1 MKCNEF
7 KEKVPD
13 LFDKTIDMQT
23 QALLSEHMK
32 SCPECKA
39 YYEELRETFDM
50 LQPKEGEEIR
60 VKNKSDKLEGKS
72 NFNSSFFTLRWLA
85 PSFASSLWKTA
96 AIFIAAAFLCGLSFA
111 AYHAISLKQNTD
123 TVTEQ
128 EPRMLGAFFVP
139 KDCKNPVVKERGD
152 AITAKW
158 TKGTWV
164 QHDHNSFI
172 EEHKDGGGY
181 MFHLNFYGKHRS
193 IVRLDGK
200 ELDIHNLPDL
210 PASALK
216 KVEIHRDDNNMV
228 VNLITT
234 PVRVP
239 ADVKGNVNPEL
250 TILLTGAVPKG
261 AYQPVTIWQSSGIK
275 ESYDWHDYIY
285 TSWTGQWENIQR
297 HLNEVVNRKDHHV
310 RINVCKGTPQKHID
324 RIKSIMKECGV
335 TNYEIVKQ

>member
-7 KEKVPD
+7 KEKVAD

-23 QALLSEHMK
+23 QAQLSEHMK

-50 LQPKEGEEIR
+50 LQPKEVKSEERR
-60 VKNKSDKLEGKS
+60 V
-72 NFNSSFFTLRWLA
+72 LR

-111 AYHAISLKQNTD
+111 AYHAISSRKTAEEIADSLAIANEKLISLSKD
-123 TVTEQ
+123 GE
-128 EPRMLGAFFVP
+128 AFFV
-139 KDCKNPVVKERGD
+139 
-152 AITAKW
+152 TW
-158 TKGTWV
+158 TRGTWV
-164 QHDHNSFI
+164 VNAFGDSFREDALVRHSPSLRPNGVKI
-172 EEHKDGGGY
+172 KIDGTEH
-181 MFHLNFYGKHRS
+181 
-193 IVRLDGK
+193 
-200 ELDIHNLPDL
+200 DIHELLDK
-210 PASALK
+210 PASIAK
-216 KVEIHRDDNNMV
+216 KVELDMSTRTI
-228 VNLITT
+228 NLVTK
-234 PVRVP
+234 PVQIP

-250 TILLTGAVPKG
+250 TILLTGTVPKG
-261 AYQPVTIWQSSGIK
+261 AYQPVTIWKSKGIK

-324 RIKSIMKECGV
+324 RIKSIMKECDV
-335 TNYEIVKQ
+335 TNYEIVQQ

>member
-7 KEKVPD
+7 KEKVAD

-23 QALLSEHMK
+23 QAELDEHMK

-39 YYEELRETFDM
+39 YYEELRETFNM
-50 LQPKEGEEIR
+50 LQPRGGVKSEETKA
-60 VKNKSDKLEGKS
+60 KNNSD
-72 NFNSSFFTLRWLA
+72 FIA
-85 PSFASSLWKTA
+85 PRSSLWKTA

-139 KDCKNPVVKERGD
+139 KDCKNPVVRERGD

-164 QHDHNSFI
+164 QHDHNSFV

-250 TILLTGAVPKG
+250 TILLTGTVPKG
-261 AYQPVTIWQSSGIK
+261 AYQPVTIWKSKGIK

-285 TSWTGQWENIQR
+285 TSWTGQWENVRI
-297 HLNEVVNRKDHHV
+297 HLKEAVNRKDHHV

-324 RIKSIMKECGV
+324 RIKSIMQECGV